1 MIIYEL
7 WIVIFLKTQLKALQ
21 MKYSFRLLL
30 VLIFCTPQLLLAQ
43 TTPEEKLK
51 ELGIELPTI
60 DPPVA
65 NYVDVVRSGN
75 LLFLAGKGSRN
86 EDGSRITGKVGIDLT
101 VEEGYEAAKSIAL
114 QHLAVIK
121 KEIGDLNRVKRVVKV
136 LGMVNAG
143 EDFTA
148 HSKVINGY
156 SDFMVE
162 VFGDKGKHA
171 RSAVGMSSLP
181 VNLAVEIEVIVEIE

>member
-1 MIIYEL
+1 MK
-7 WIVIFLKTQLKALQ
+7 IFLFLI
-21 MKYSFRLLL
+21 LLSISTN
-30 VLIFCTPQLLLAQ
+30 LIAQ
-43 TTPEEKLK
+43 EIKPEQKLK
-51 ELGIELPTI
+51 ELGIELPKIT
-60 DPPVA
+60 PPIA

-114 QHLAVIK
+114 QHLAVIQR
-121 KEIGDLNRVKRVVKV
+121 EIGDLSKVVRIVKV
-136 LGMVNAG
+136 LGMVNTSS
-143 EDFTA
+143 DFTQ
-148 HSKVINGY
+148 HSQVINGY

-162 VFGDKGKHA
+162 IFGEKGKHA
-171 RSAVGMSSLP
+171 RSAVGMNSLP